1 MLRLSSATGRTE
13 VIVFDSLWRTAFHP
27 HLRTTSSPLEDAPLD
42 SYSHLD
48 LAVRACSPAAMRY
61 RLAPSHQRT
70 RTPLTMTTQRLPTH
84 TQSSLAP
91 QTRTAAHRP
100 PPTSRL
106 DEETAPTPPSLHQ
119 QRQTATRRT
128 THALLPAHSLPP
140 CSPTPVATRRQRCAA
155 LRGRRGLK
163 GFKIKIHRHKYSL
176 F

>member
-13 VIVFDSLWRTAFHP
+13 VIV
-27 HLRTTSSPLEDAPLD
+27 LRFPMGPLEDAPPD
-42 SYSHLD
+42 SQSS
-48 LAVRACSPAAMRY
+48 RPRFSCACSPAAMRY
-61 RLAPSHQRT
+61 RLAPSHQQP
-70 RTPLTMTTQRLPTH
+70 RTPLTMTTHRLPTH

-91 QTRTAAHRP
+91 QTRIAAHRP

-128 THALLPAHSLPP
+128 THALLPAHSLHPY
-140 CSPTPVATRRQRCAA
+140 SPTLVATRRQRCAA

-163 GFKIKIHRHKYSL
+163 RFKMFIVINIHY
-176 F
+176 FDD